1 MKRNEAIKL
10 CGKELVEKCDNEEK
24 FFTMEVSLF
33 GNEAVEYRSACS
45 DSNFFILAKY
55 YMPIKTM
62 ESHPDKNTLTWKAY
76 DYEIKKVSDGRMG
89 KARKKITMSFAVADT
104 LAEWLKMESELK
116 SKPVSNII
124 EEAISEWAKKGH

>member
-33 GNEAVEYRSACS
+33 GADAVEYRSACS
-45 DSNFFILAKY
+45 DNNFFILAKY
-55 YMPIKTM
+55 HMPIKTM
-62 ESHPDKNTLTWKAY
+62 EAHPDKNTLTWKAY
-76 DYEIKKVSDGRMG
+76 DYEIKKVSDGRRG
-89 KARKKITMSFAVADT
+89 KARKKITMSFAVSDT

-124 EEAISEWAKKGH
+124 EEAISEWAKKEH

>member
-45 DSNFFILAKY
+45 DKNFFILAKY

-62 ESHPDKNTLTWKAY
+62 KSHPDKNTLTWEAY

>member
-1 MKRNEAIKL
+1 MKRDEAIKL

-33 GNEAVEYRSACS
+33 GGEAVEYRSVCS
-45 DSNFFILAKY
+45 DKNFIILAKY

-62 ESHPDKNTLTWKAY
+62 KSHPDKNTLTWKAY
-76 DYEIKKVSDGRMG
+76 AYEIKKVSDGRMG
-89 KARKKITMSFAVADT
+89 KARKKITMSFAASDT